1 MKMQEEILKWKKERD
16 AVILA
21 HYYAPL
27 EVQEQADYIG
37 DSFYLSRVAAGLS
50 CRTIVFAGVRFMGE
64 SAKLLNPS
72 KTVLLPEPGADCPM
86 AHMVSREEIEEV
98 RRTYPDVTVVCYI
111 NSTAEVKS
119 WCDVSVTSAN
129 AVKIVRKL
137 PGHSILFVPDQNLG
151 RFVAQQVPEKN
162 VMLVKGFCPVHHFIK
177 AEEVQMLKRLHPEAE
192 VLAHPECGIEV
203 LSLADYIGSTSGI
216 IDYASASP
224 KQQFII
230 VTESGVRWMLEKRN
244 PGKCFYFPER
254 EPVCADMKKITLEKI
269 LHVLKTGENE
279 VEDPGPEG
287 VQAAKT
293 LERMLELAR

>member
-1 MKMQEEILKWKKERD
+1 MQEEILKWKKERD

-137 PGHSILFVPDQNLG
+137 PGHNILFVPDQNLG

>member
-137 PGHSILFVPDQNLG
+137 PGHNILFVPDQNLG

-244 PGKCFYFPER
+244 PGKHFYFPER

>member
-1 MKMQEEILKWKKERD
+1 MQEEILKWKKERD

-64 SAKLLNPS
+64 SAKLLNPP

-137 PGHSILFVPDQNLG
+137 PGHNILFVPDQNLG

>member
-137 PGHSILFVPDQNLG
+137 PGHNILFVPDQNLG